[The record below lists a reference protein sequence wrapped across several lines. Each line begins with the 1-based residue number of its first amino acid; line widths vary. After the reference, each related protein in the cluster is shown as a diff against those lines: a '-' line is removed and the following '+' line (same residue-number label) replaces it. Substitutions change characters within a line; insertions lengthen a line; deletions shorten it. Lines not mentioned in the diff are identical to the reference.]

1 MEWVRVCWNVVAT
14 LPRMGLHF
22 VSGVGYTVYAKPK
35 RSSELLTPQRV
46 LVCAVPAAI
55 FFSGCC
61 LEWLQSW
68 WLCGVHFWC
77 CYQSP
82 PEAWDGRSGYCAADT
97 RSALRYGVLV
107 IGFQC
112 YHAVVIGVV
121 PPADFHQRDSGFPH
135 QLFQINCSVCGEW
148 FIQQCEYP
156 VHALARG

>member
-1 MEWVRVCWNVVAT
+1 LLLYREWKWV
-14 LPRMGLHF
+14 LLGLHF
-22 VSGVGYTVYAKPK
+22 VGGVGYTSHACSLQLPNFSPEQWV
-35 RSSELLTPQRV
+35 R
-46 LVCAVPAAI
+46 CAVPTAY
-55 FFSGCC
+55 FFGVR
-61 LEWLQSW
+61 LQSW

-135 QLFQINCSVCGEW
+135 QLFQINCSSCGEW
-148 FIQQCEYP
+148 AIQQCEYP
-156 VHALARG
+156 VHALACG